1 MMRQFCILGESLP
14 HTISPTIHQRL
25 FDLSEKKGDYC
36 ILELTPEQLLTQS
49 DFLKSF
55 TGYNVTIPHKVKII
69 PFIDNLDATAK
80 RYGAINCVHNKDGI
94 STGYNTDVFGF
105 LCALKSG
112 GGNLGGKV
120 LLLGCG
126 GAGRMMAIEAALANS
141 ELTIAVRESSMEKAQ
156 KVLEDILI
164 LKPDAKV
171 TITSLNSIQ
180 GSFDLLVNSTPV
192 GMYPD
197 TDKCP
202 VSDDVIRNCKCV
214 FDAIYNPTETL
225 LLKKSI
231 EFGGCTINGMAM
243 LVWQAVAAHEIWDNA
258 SYTAEEIDL
267 LITQMQEYVKRVF

>member
-1 MMRQFCILGESLP
+1 MTRQFCVLGESLP

-25 FDLSEKKGDYC
+25 FDLSEKKGDYS
-36 ILELTPEQLLTQS
+36 ILELTPEQLLTQV
-49 DFLKSF
+49 DFLKTF

-69 PFIDNLDATAK
+69 PFIDKLDASAE

-105 LCALKSG
+105 LRALESG

-126 GAGRMMAIEAALANS
+126 GAGRMMAIEAALADS
-141 ELTIAVRESSMEKAQ
+141 DLTIAVRESSMEKAQ
-156 KVLEDILI
+156 KDLEDILI

-180 GSFDLLVNSTPV
+180 GSYDLLINSTPA

-258 SYTAEEIDL
+258 SYSAEEIDI

>member
-1 MMRQFCILGESLP
+1 MTRQFCVLGESLP

-25 FDLSEKKGDYC
+25 FDLSEKKGDYS
-36 ILELTPEQLLTQS
+36 ILELTPEQLLTQI
-49 DFLKSF
+49 DFLKTF

-69 PFIDNLDATAK
+69 PFIDKLDASAE

-105 LCALKSG
+105 LRALESG

-126 GAGRMMAIEAALANS
+126 GAGRMMAIEAALADS
-141 ELTIAVRESSMEKAQ
+141 DLTIAVRESSMEKAQ

-164 LKPDAKV
+164 LKPNANV
-171 TITSLNSIQ
+171 TITTLNSIQ
-180 GSFDLLVNSTPV
+180 GSYDLLINSTPV

-197 TDKCP
+197 TDMCP

-258 SYTAEEIDL
+258 SYSAEEIDL

>member
-1 MMRQFCILGESLP
+1 MTRQFCVLGESLP

-25 FDLSEKKGDYC
+25 FDLSEKKGDYS
-36 ILELTPEQLLTQS
+36 ILELTPEQLLTQV
-49 DFLKSF
+49 DFLKTF

-69 PFIDNLDATAK
+69 PFIDKLDASAE

-105 LCALKSG
+105 LRALESG

-126 GAGRMMAIEAALANS
+126 GAGRMMAIEAALADS
-141 ELTIAVRESSMEKAQ
+141 DLTIAVRESSMEKAQ

-180 GSFDLLVNSTPV
+180 GSYDLLINSTPV

-202 VSDDVIRNCKCV
+202 VSDEVIRNCKCV

-258 SYTAEEIDL
+258 SYSAEEIDL